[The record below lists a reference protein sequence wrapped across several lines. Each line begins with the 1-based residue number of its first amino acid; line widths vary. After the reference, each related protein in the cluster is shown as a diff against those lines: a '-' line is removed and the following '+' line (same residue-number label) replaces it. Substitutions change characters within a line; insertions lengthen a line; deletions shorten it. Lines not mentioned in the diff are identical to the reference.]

1 MSFEILLTS
10 KEIQDFEHEIR
21 HALGVLYEELKFLF
35 SYFKFCVYNIGAYF
49 LNAFGLN
56 LFFRGLLLQK
66 QGRYK
71 EAIQCYENAIKYRPR
86 LAGKS

>member
-1 MSFEILLTS
+1 MLWAFYMKKSFYCFHTSDFALVNLICLESLIFVMLL
-10 KEIQDFEHEIR
+10 
-21 HALGVLYEELKFLF
+21 ALH
-35 SYFKFCVYNIGAYF
+35 
-49 LNAFGLN
+49 

-66 QGRYK
+66 QGRYE

>member
-1 MSFEILLTS
+1 MLW
-10 KEIQDFEHEIR
+10 
-21 HALGVLYEELKFLF
+21 VLYMKSSTLLLLMGNVFHTESLIFLMPLT
-35 SYFKFCVYNIGAYF
+35 C
-49 LNAFGLN
+49 N

-66 QGRYK
+66 QGRYE

>member
-1 MSFEILLTS
+1 MLW
-10 KEIQDFEHEIR
+10 
-21 HALGVLYEELKFLF
+21 VLYMKSSTLLLLMGNIFHTESLIFLMPLT
-35 SYFKFCVYNIGAYF
+35 Y
-49 LNAFGLN
+49 N

-66 QGRYK
+66 QGRYE